1 MNPISDRKKAIENVV
16 SRVLSDSR
24 IRAHTREGR
33 THIGGQCLK
42 LPLEI
47 RRQVASQMTSNLGV
61 PSIRKL
67 PIKNVASVRPC
78 ISRAMGDLGKAF
90 AITQRRRDN
99 QLREL
104 KWGNN
109 DGCARCQHC
118 IEHLFLTDNGIV
130 RGSMVCSSMG
140 FIVEPQNYCAVQ
152 REGQGRIVVMS
163 DIRTKKAQ
171 EEGMTV
177 DAALFQYVN
186 DCVLSGAAEDALFA
200 KREKAAMEV
209 KE

>member
-1 MNPISDRKKAIENVV
+1 MNPISSRKEAIENVV
-16 SRVLSDSR
+16 RRVLSDSR
-24 IRAHTREGR
+24 TRAHTRAGR
-33 THIGGQCLK
+33 SHISGQCLN
-42 LPLEI
+42 LPMEI
-47 RRQVASQMTSNLGV
+47 RRRVASEMTSNLGV
-61 PSIRKL
+61 PNIRRLSLTK
-67 PIKNVASVRPC
+67 VSSVRPC

-130 RGSMVCSSMG
+130 RGSMVCGSMG

-152 REGQGRIVVMS
+152 REGQGRVVVMS
-163 DIRTKKAQ
+163 DIRTKGVQ
-171 EEGMTV
+171 EGGKTV
-177 DAALFQYVN
+177 DEALFEYVN